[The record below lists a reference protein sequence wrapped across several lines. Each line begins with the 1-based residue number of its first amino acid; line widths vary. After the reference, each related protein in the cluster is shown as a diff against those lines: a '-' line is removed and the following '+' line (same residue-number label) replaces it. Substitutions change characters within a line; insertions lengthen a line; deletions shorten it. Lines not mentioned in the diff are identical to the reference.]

1 MRRAFQG
8 SGEVE
13 QQKMSEG
20 TGDERSGAGKA
31 RATRSARP
39 SAPRPEPRQAAAAP
53 ATSRYSSFVS
63 AMKIVLPLG
72 AILLLGVILFY
83 SGVFDGR
90 DKLDIAFREID
101 QQPSDLR
108 MVSPRVAGIT
118 ADGQPYLMTAD
129 NATQDL
135 SRPNYVTFENIH
147 ADIKLNEDE
156 EWVSLTARAGIY
168 NSEEQTLDLERQID
182 IFTTWGYEMHGESAT
197 VDFERGKLES
207 VNEVKG
213 HGPLGTLRA
222 DGMKAER
229 ATQVLRFDGNV
240 RMLILPDQQ
249 GEEDKE

>member
-1 MRRAFQG
+1 
-8 SGEVE
+8 
-13 QQKMSEG
+13 
-20 TGDERSGAGKA
+20 
-31 RATRSARP
+31 
-39 SAPRPEPRQAAAAP
+39 
-53 ATSRYSSFVS
+53 
-63 AMKIVLPLG
+63 
-72 AILLLGVILFY
+72 
-83 SGVFDGR
+83 
-90 DKLDIAFREID
+90 
-101 QQPSDLR
+101 

-135 SRPNYVTFENIH
+135 SRPNFVTFENIQ

-197 VDFERGKLES
+197 VDFERGELKS
-207 VNEVKG
+207 INEVKG

-249 GEEDKE
+249 GEGDKD